1 MRMLISIRSTG
12 RRSTCWTVALAAAL
26 VASSAFGQV
35 GPSASGRRH
44 TLWVGGEY
52 SNISASFP
60 YSGRQ
65 RLWGLGGF
73 ADCTVMRYL
82 GIEAEGRYLLTNG
95 FYDEHQENYLV
106 GPQFIVG
113 RSQSIQPFAQFLVGA
128 GRLTYPLQ
136 TASGISF
143 VLEPGGGINF
153 LVRDRWIV
161 RGEYEYQRWPGSS
174 NISGQPRPE
183 LTPNGVHVGIAF
195 KLLR

>member
-1 MRMLISIRSTG
+1 
-12 RRSTCWTVALAAAL
+12 
-26 VASSAFGQV
+26 
-35 GPSASGRRH
+35 
-44 TLWVGGEY
+44 
-52 SNISASFP
+52 
-60 YSGRQ
+60 
-65 RLWGLGGF
+65 
-73 ADCTVMRYL
+73 
-82 GIEAEGRYLLTNG
+82 
-95 FYDEHQENYLV
+95 
-106 GPQFIVG
+106 
-113 RSQSIQPFAQFLVGA
+113 VGA

-174 NISGQPRPE
+174 NISGQPGPE